1 MGLMQRT
8 LKNFHPRVHPTEI
21 NHLVRH
27 GALEK
32 IPMPARLSIPPQQH
46 SGMPRAPCVAPQ
58 QEIRPSAGT
67 RKKAAAAK
75 SADQTAN
82 PATVES
88 VA

>member
-1 MGLMQRT
+1 MGLIQRT
-8 LKNFHPRVHPTEI
+8 LKNFHARVHPAEI
-21 NHLVRH
+21 NPLVRY

-32 IPMPARLSIPPQQH
+32 IPMPARLSIPPQQR
-46 SGMPRAPCVAPQ
+46 SGKPREPCIAPQ
-58 QEIRPSAGT
+58 QEIHPSAGT

-75 SADQTAN
+75 FADETAN